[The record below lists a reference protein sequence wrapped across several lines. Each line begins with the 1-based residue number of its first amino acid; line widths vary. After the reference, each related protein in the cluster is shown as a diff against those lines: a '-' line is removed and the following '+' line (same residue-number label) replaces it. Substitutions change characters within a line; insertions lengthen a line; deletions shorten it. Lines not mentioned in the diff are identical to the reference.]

1 MVSRRLLCVLFFALL
16 SCTQLEKHKTIDGI
30 LEVPENR
37 QNPDSRTL
45 KLVYKVLKAKNVTS
59 SKAPIVY
66 LQGGPSGATLV
77 MEEMWENHP
86 FRMDRDI
93 VLMNQRGTGE
103 SEALCRDMGAE
114 FFEILRQDLDIDA
127 EYIATKSLFSDCKK
141 IIESK
146 KVDMAGY
153 SSTENAADFE
163 ELRKVLGYDKWNL
176 LGGSYGS
183 RLGLTMM
190 RDFPNSIRSAV
201 FTGIV
206 APESNYI
213 EDFVQNFENAL
224 FAVLEKCEEDEDCNS
239 RYPNL
244 KNRLLKTLKTLESNP
259 MCLEYKEKLLILNVQ
274 DAQFLLHQALYS
286 RYSIANIPLIIEA
299 LENRASASII
309 DALRRLEFIYGLVNV
324 PMNYSVTAYEELPFI
339 SENNLKKTLRNSE
352 TGFNLAV
359 LGTGVELL
367 SEWHPFRA
375 SDIENQ
381 AVISEI
387 PTLLASGN
395 LDPVTPVHYATETL
409 KHLKNGYHLIFA
421 NDSHDLSNPCFFD
434 TTSYFLDNPLER
446 PNMDCA
452 LETHP
457 IEWN

>member
-1 MVSRRLLCVLFFALL
+1 
-16 SCTQLEKHKTIDGI
+16 
-30 LEVPENR
+30 
-37 QNPDSRTL
+37 
-45 KLVYKVLKAKNVTS
+45 
-59 SKAPIVY
+59 
-66 LQGGPSGATLV
+66 
-77 MEEMWENHP
+77 MEEMWKNHP
-86 FRMDRDI
+86 FRTDRDI
-93 VLMNQRGTGE
+93 VLMDQRGTGE
-103 SEALCRDMGAE
+103 SEALCSNMGAE
-114 FFEILRQDLDIDA
+114 LFEILRQDLNYEA
-127 EYIATKSLFSDCKK
+127 EYAATKSLFSDCKEILK
-141 IIESK
+141 SK
-146 KVDMAGY
+146 KVDLAGY
-153 SSTENAADFE
+153 SSTENATDFE

-176 LGGSYGS
+176 LGASYGS
-183 RLGLTMM
+183 RLGLTIM

-201 FTGIV
+201 FTGIL

-213 EDFVQNFENAL
+213 EDFIPNFENAL

-244 KNRLLKTLKTLESNP
+244 KNRLLKTLKNLESDP

-274 DAQFLLHQALYS
+274 DAQFLVHQALYS
-286 RYSIANIPLIIEA
+286 RYSITNIPLMIEA

-309 DALRRLEFIYGLVNV
+309 DALRRVEFIYGLVNV
-324 PMNYSVTAYEELPFI
+324 PMNYSVTAYEELPFTH
-339 SENNLKKTLRNSE
+339 EDNLKKTLRNSE
-352 TGFNLAV
+352 TGFNMAV

-395 LDPVTPVHYATETL
+395 LDPVTPVQYATETL

-421 NDSHDLSNPCFFD
+421 NDSHDLSNPCFFE
-434 TTSYFLDNPLER
+434 TTSYFFNYPLEK
-446 PNMDCA
+446 PNMNCA
-452 LETHP
+452 LETNA